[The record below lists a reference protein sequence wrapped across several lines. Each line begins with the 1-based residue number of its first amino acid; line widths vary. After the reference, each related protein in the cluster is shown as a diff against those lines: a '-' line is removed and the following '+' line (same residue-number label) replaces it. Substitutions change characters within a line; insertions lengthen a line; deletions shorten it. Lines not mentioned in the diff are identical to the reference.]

1 MARANYPGSVFHR
14 RVGPRRLLALLAAPV
29 LLLGGAADAG
39 RPVADV
45 STYQQLHGDQ
55 QAQAYYPGP
64 LPATARAR
72 CAPGDKPEG
81 PIQGRVPA
89 ADYDNGRAAK
99 GYTCNARVV
108 GHFGTNGGFRVTR
121 YVDRQRHVC
130 AFYDSTLIFPRDVT
144 DDTPGTYVM
153 DMADPRHPVRT
164 AVLRSPA
171 MISPHESLR
180 LNAKRGLLV
189 AVMGTATA
197 QVGFVDVWDV
207 SQDCRHPVLR
217 SSLPLALLGHE
228 GAFSPDGTIYWA
240 STTFTNGLT
249 AIDLRNPSLPRV
261 AWRSESFVAH
271 GLTLSDDG
279 KRAYVALNR
288 QWLASTTQGGGGMAI
303 LDVTQVQRHV
313 ANPAVHEISRV
324 TWPEISIPQNVIPV
338 TIKGRRYAVEFDEYD
353 ANVYQYTPKENVG
366 GVRFFDISDERHP
379 RVVSRIRLE
388 VHNEKARQVIGDD
401 PGAKQV
407 GQGYAAHYCEVPRH
421 HDPGILACSMIA
433 SGLRVFDIRDPR
445 HPREVAYAN
454 QPVINARNPHRQ
466 GAYAM
471 SAPAFDPARRQVWYS
486 DVNSGFFVVELSRA
500 AWPS

>member
-1 MARANYPGSVFHR
+1 M
-14 RVGPRRLLALLAAPV
+14 LAAPL

-39 RPVADV
+39 RPAAGDA
-45 STYQQLHGDQ
+45 TYGALHG
-55 QAQAYYPGP
+55 AQRAAAYYAGS
-64 LPATARAR
+64 LPATPRAR
-72 CAPGDKPEG
+72 CAPGDRPEG
-81 PIQGRVPA
+81 AIQGRVPA

-99 GYTCNARVV
+99 GYTCNAKVV
-108 GHFGTNGGFRVTR
+108 GRFGTNGGFRVAR

-130 AFYDSTLIFPRDVT
+130 AFYDSTLLFPRDVT

-180 LNAKRGLLV
+180 LNARRGLLV
-189 AVMGTATA
+189 AVMGSATA

-207 SQDCRHPVLR
+207 GKDCRQPVLR

-228 GAFSPDGTIYWA
+228 GGFSPDGMTYWA

-261 AWRSESFVAH
+261 AWRSNTLVAH
-271 GLTLSDDG
+271 GITLSDDG
-279 KRAYVALNR
+279 NRAYVAVNR
-288 QWLASTTQGGGGMAI
+288 QWFPSTSQGGGGMAI
-303 LDVTQVQRHV
+303 LDVSQVQRHV
-313 ANPAVHEISRV
+313 LNPVVREISRV

-338 TIKGRRYAVEFDEYD
+338 TIKGRRYAIEFDEYD
-353 ANVYQYTPKENVG
+353 SDVYRYLPRENVG
-366 GVRFFDISDERHP
+366 GVRVFDISDERHP

-388 VHNEKARQVIGDD
+388 VHNLRAREVVADD
-401 PGAKQV
+401 PGATQV
-407 GQGYAAHYCEVPRH
+407 GQGYAAHYCEVPRRH
-421 HDPGILACSMIA
+421 EPGILACSMIA
-433 SGLRVFDIRDPR
+433 SGLRVFDIRDPL

-454 QPVINARNPHRQ
+454 QPVLNARNPHRQ

-471 SAPAFDPARRQVWYS
+471 CAPAFDPARRQVWYS
-486 DVNSGFFVVELSRA
+486 DTNTGFFVVQLSRA